1 MDYRD
6 RFRSLRKQY
15 KLEQED
21 VAKICNVTK
30 QTVSSWETCRRDMAI
45 DCIVALC
52 NYYKV
57 SCNYILG
64 LPEYPPPSKKF

>member
-6 RFRSLRKQY
+6 RFRSLRIDHG
-15 KLEQED
+15 LEQKDIAE
-21 VAKICNVTK
+21 ICFVSQ
-30 QTVSSWETCRRDMAI
+30 QTVSSWETHKMHMSI
-45 DCIVALC
+45 DSIVILC

-64 LPEYPPPSKKF
+64 IPEYPPPSKKY